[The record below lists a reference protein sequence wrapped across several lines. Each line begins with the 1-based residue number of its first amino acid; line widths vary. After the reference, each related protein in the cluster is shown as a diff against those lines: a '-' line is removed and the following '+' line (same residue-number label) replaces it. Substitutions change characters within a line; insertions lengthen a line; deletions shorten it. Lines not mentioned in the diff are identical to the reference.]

1 MPTQSTQLDT
11 LHAELRACRRCLEE
25 GYWIVPGPVFSG
37 GSAAGVMLIGQAP
50 GVTEGKVKR
59 PFNAGSGKRLFQ
71 WLGEAG
77 WDEAEFRTRHYMTAV
92 TKCYPGP
99 SGNGK
104 GDRVPTPFEQA
115 LCRPWLEQEIRLVN
129 PRLMILVGG
138 LAIKLLYPANARLN
152 ELIGTAAYFP
162 PEALVGD
169 LLNFDITKAKILTTG
184 DHQQT
189 TAAGETVD
197 QLHFTSEEPFLTRHS
212 SLVARHSTGGRFI
225 VPLPHPSGASLW
237 PNKAENQALI
247 RRAIKLLDAIRI
259 AYGL

>member
-1 MPTQSTQLDT
+1 MTHYLLTN
-11 LHAELRACRRCLEE
+11 LHSELRACRRCLEE

-37 GSAAGVMLIGQAP
+37 GSGARVMLIGQAP
-50 GVTEGKVKR
+50 GVTEGQVKR

-77 WDEAEFRTRHYMTAV
+77 WDEAEFRANAYMTAV

-104 GDRVPTPFEQA
+104 GDRVATPFEQA

-138 LAIKLLYPANARLN
+138 LAIKLLYPPNARLN

-162 PEALVGD
+162 PETLAAD
-169 LLNFDITKAKILTTG
+169 PLNFDLSKAEVI
-184 DHQQT
+184 QT
-189 TAAGETVD
+189 TDDRPRTTDKALRGGL
-197 QLHFTSEEPFLTRHS
+197 QLPFEVQPDTGPS
-212 SLVARHSTGGRFI
+212 SVVRRPLGGRFV

-237 PNKAENQALI
+237 PNKPENQALI
-247 RRAIKLLDAIRI
+247 RRAISLLKAIRV